1 MNHRQIARKL
11 QEQIHNFS
19 GIFYPH
25 FSKPRLKFIE
35 QMIYGIQAGR
45 DVKLSSIGRSLGEG
59 ILLKKTEER
68 LSRHL
73 AVPGLGQRINEV
85 IASHGSRKVHK
96 DTLIVIDPTDV
107 RKPYAKSMPYM
118 ARVRDGST
126 GEIVNGYSV
135 CNVIACEPGS
145 RRMIPLH
152 QRLWSSTS
160 PDFKSENIQLLQV
173 VDTIKKATGGRGI
186 YVMDRGGD
194 RREIINPLLCRELR
208 FVIRQ
213 TGKRHVV
220 YRGRKRLVLDLARG
234 CPMVH
239 AETIVKEVKGK
250 EKTYHIEYGF
260 RRVKLPGRKE
270 QLYLVVVKGFGS
282 KPMMLL
288 TNVEVNKSRKKLWF
302 IVSSYLSRWLVED
315 MIRFIKQSYH
325 LEDIC
330 VLNYER
336 LKNLVAL
343 VMAAAYFSAVWLG
356 GSLKLTVLATRVS
369 KVAKRFFGVPDFHYY
384 ALADGIAMLLS
395 RLGEW
400 KQKSRREK
408 PRKESTQGSLFA
420 FP

>member
-25 FSKPRLKFIE
+25 FSKPQAKFIE

-45 DVKLSSIGRSLGEG
+45 DVKLSSIGRSLGED

-73 AVPGLGQRINEV
+73 AAEGLGQKINEV
-85 IASHGSRKVHK
+85 IAEHGSRKVHQ

-135 CNVIACEPGS
+135 CDVIACEPGS

-152 QRLWSSTS
+152 QRLWSSDA
-160 PDFKSENIQLLQV
+160 PDYKSENTQLLQV
-173 VDTIKKATGGRGI
+173 VDTVRKATGGIGI
-186 YVMDRGGD
+186 YVLDRGGD
-194 RREIINPLLCRELR
+194 RGELIKPLLNRKLR
-208 FVIRQ
+208 FIIRQ
-213 TGKRHVV
+213 TGERHLV
-220 YRGRKRLVLDLARG
+220 YRNRKRLVLDLARD
-234 CPMVH
+234 CPMAY
-239 AETIVKEVKGK
+239 AETIVKEVKGE
-250 EKTYHIEYGF
+250 EKTFHLEYGF
-260 RRVKLPGRKE
+260 RRVRFPGREE
-270 QLYLVVVKGFGS
+270 QLYLVVIKGFGR

-288 TNVEVNKSRKKLWF
+288 TNVEVDRTRKKLWF
-302 IVSSYLSRWLVED
+302 ILSSYLSRWLVEET
-315 MIRFIKQSYH
+315 IRFIKQSYH
-325 LEDIC
+325 LEDVR
-330 VLNYER
+330 VLNYQR

-343 VMAAAYFSAVWLG
+343 VLAAAYFSAVWLG
-356 GSLKLTVLATRVS
+356 GSLKLSVLATRVS

-384 ALADGIAMLLS
+384 ALTDGIAMLLS
-395 RLGEW
+395 RLGVW
-400 KQKSRREK
+400 T
-408 PRKESTQGSLFA
+408 KESRVSKSEANQTQGALFA